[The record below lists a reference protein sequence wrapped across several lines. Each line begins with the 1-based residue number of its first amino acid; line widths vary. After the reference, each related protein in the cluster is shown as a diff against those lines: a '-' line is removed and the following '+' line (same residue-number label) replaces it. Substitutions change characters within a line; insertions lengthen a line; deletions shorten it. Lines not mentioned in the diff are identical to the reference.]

1 MDVYL
6 VDPGA
11 AALHLV
17 AAWCML
23 IASTMI
29 GGILAFCL
37 GWRSWPV
44 ILLSVLLVPAV
55 LILCFG
61 GGVEFS
67 MQFLTEGLLPVS
79 LFMGVP
85 AATVGAAVGG
95 GLRWLWRRHAVR
107 G

>member
-44 ILLSVLLVPAV
+44 ILLSVLLVPSV

-79 LFMGVP
+79 LFMGAP
-85 AATVGAAVGG
+85 AAAVGAAVGG